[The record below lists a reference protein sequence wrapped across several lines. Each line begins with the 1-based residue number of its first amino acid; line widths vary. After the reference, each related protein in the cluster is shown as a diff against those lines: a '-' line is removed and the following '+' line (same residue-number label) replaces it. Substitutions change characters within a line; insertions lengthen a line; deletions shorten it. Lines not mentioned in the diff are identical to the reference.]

1 MPDKNAKEMTYT
13 YGDIITAKDVLTG
26 HVKKGD
32 IIGKK
37 GWLLDCI
44 PQDMSLNMIGKLGFY
59 GCLDDIH
66 LDDACPFTSSEM
78 PYTYFL
84 PEKES
89 APNKLEDF
97 LHLTPDQFDFLLKQ
111 WTMNPSQTSNIKA
124 WTSKAGRYIAVDNT
138 AGELYVEEFDT
149 REETTRWLKGTGT
162 KEEMN
167 EPEYVPFDFSREE
180 DRQLLRDKWLIRKS
194 TGSEYKI
201 AAFRNIKGAWEA
213 HIPSYGKVYSS
224 LLLEAFTFLDGS
236 PAGKLSS
243 N

>member
-1 MPDKNAKEMTYT
+1 MTYT

-26 HVKKGD
+26 RVEKED

-37 GWLLDCI
+37 GWFLDVI
-44 PQDMSLNMIGKLGFY
+44 PNDMSLNTIMRTAAGCNGF
-59 GCLDDIH
+59 LEDID
-66 LDDACPFTSSEM
+66 LSTSFSFIREEELSDGE
-78 PYTYFL
+78 YLYFL

-167 EPEYVPFDFSREE
+167 EPEYAPFDFSREE
-180 DRQLLRDKWLIRKS
+180 DRQVLRDKWLKHKI
-194 TGSEYKI
+194 TDSEYKI
-201 AAFRNIKGAWEA
+201 TAFRNIKGRWEA
-213 HIPSYGKVYSS
+213 HIPSYGRVYDT

-236 PAGKLSS
+236 PCGKQIASK
-243 N
+243 